1 MTANQ
6 TVKISHDHTKIYP
19 LGGILIQEE
28 MTAIRSKLESRI
40 ILDFSNGKYS
50 KNKIKQ
56 ALRQCEVINILEG
69 ENRDDWLVYDNQIK
83 VGMYTIKLRLPLDG
97 PSTCS
102 KLKDYG
108 DFEISIYDTLSK
120 EHSINLQKDSRFKD
134 QYWVSYNFFGRLRIK
149 HLIDIVTHCKRL
161 DKLKAFL

>member
-1 MTANQ
+1 MPADQ
-6 TVKISHDHTKIYP
+6 AVKFSHDRIAIYR
-19 LGGILIQEE
+19 LKGILIQEE

-69 ENRDDWLVYDNQIK
+69 EDNNEWLVYDNQIK
-83 VGMYTIKLRLPLDG
+83 VGMYTIVLHLPLDC
-97 PSTCS
+97 PSTYN

-108 DFEISIYDTLSK
+108 DFEITIFDTSYR
-120 EHSINLQKDSRFKD
+120 ENSINLRKDSRFRD
-134 QYWVSYNFFGRLRIK
+134 QYWVSHNFFGKLRIK
-149 HLIDIVTHCKRL
+149 HLVDIISHCKRL

>member
-1 MTANQ
+1 
-6 TVKISHDHTKIYP
+6 
-19 LGGILIQEE
+19 
-28 MTAIRSKLESRI
+28 MTAIRSKFESRT

-56 ALRQCEVINILEG
+56 ALSQCEVVNILEG
-69 ENRDDWLVYDNQIK
+69 EDRDEWLIYDNQIK
-83 VGMYTIKLRLPLDG
+83 IGMYTITLHLPFDC

-108 DFEISIYDTLSK
+108 DFEISIYDTSSK
-120 EHSINLQKDSRFKD
+120 ERSINLQKDSRFRD
-134 QYWVSYNFFGRLRIK
+134 RYWVSQNFFGKLRIK
-149 HLIDIVTHCKRL
+149 HLIDAITYCKRL